1 MSNIAALHDAHSE
14 LAVRSGVK
22 ATYDPRR
29 LLRISRQ
36 SDGLQGVCAGTD
48 LKGRISGLLNFLLAY
63 FSFLWKKE
71 LHVAADD
78 LSGTK
83 DIA

>member
-36 SDGLQGVCAGTD
+36 SDGLQAMINITYE
-48 LKGRISGLLNFLLAY
+48 K
-63 FSFLWKKE
+63 
-71 LHVAADD
+71 
-78 LSGTK
+78 
-83 DIA
+83 